1 MSMYAPVLQ
10 DVEHEIMCVCVCVYV
25 CVCVC
30 LQDVEH
36 EIRIMKKMDH
46 PNCVKLYEVCAQ
58 TNGNEGGKKI
68 YRGF

>member
-1 MSMYAPVLQ
+1 MY
-10 DVEHEIMCVCVCVYV
+10 ERM
-25 CVCVC
+25 

-58 TNGNEGGKKI
+58 TNGNEEKKKKKSIEVFDTNAHEGDKII
-68 YRGF
+68 YAR

>member
-1 MSMYAPVLQ
+1 MYEP
-10 DVEHEIMCVCVCVYV
+10 M
-25 CVCVC
+25 

-58 TNGNEGGKKI
+58 TNEKKEKKSIRYLTQIHTRGKK
-68 YRGF
+68 

>member
-1 MSMYAPVLQ
+1 MSTYAPV
-10 DVEHEIMCVCVCVYV
+10 
-25 CVCVC
+25 

-58 TNGNEGGKKI
+58 TNGNEGEKKSI
-68 YRGF
+68 EAFETNAHEGQKVMYAR